1 MMMAALML
9 LGTMPMQAF
18 AALEDTSG
26 NTVVKS
32 SSVPKGKVGKT
43 MTIPFTV
50 ENDSSSDWED
60 VSVQIAE
67 GSGFFLD
74 EGEEELGGGITFP
87 FEITTSTFKP
97 RLLLCYSL

>member
-1 MMMAALML
+1 MKKWKRGLTMIMAALML
-9 LGTMPMQAF
+9 FGMMPMQSF

-32 SSVPKGKVGKT
+32 SSVPKGKVGKS

-50 ENDSSSDWED
+50 ENEGSSDWED

-67 GSGFFLD
+67 GSAFYLN
-74 EGEEELGGGITFP
+74 EGKDIEGGYT
-87 FEITTSTFKP
+87 
-97 RLLLCYSL
+97 